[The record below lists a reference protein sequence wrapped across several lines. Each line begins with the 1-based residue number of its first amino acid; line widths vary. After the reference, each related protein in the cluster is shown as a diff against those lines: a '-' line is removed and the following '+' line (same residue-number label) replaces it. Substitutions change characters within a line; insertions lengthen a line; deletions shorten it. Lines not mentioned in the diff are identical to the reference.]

1 MYENPYMGNQYIQQ
15 IPRYNGMQYQ
25 QMQQPVYQ
33 NPVQQAPTQQQAA
46 APQLIGRT
54 VNSVDEITANDVPM
68 NYPSLALP
76 PYLGRQK
83 FGTTKQDSLEIRY
96 IVGENS
102 QPVALKASNFDAQA
116 PLRDIGGFKDI
127 QNEMPFYRESYM
139 VTEKEEQQYAD
150 YALAENSSLANQ
162 VLRQISKKPMNLIQ
176 GAMVVPERQI
186 WELLAPADG
195 VPKVTVNIE
204 GKKYVVDYTTD
215 NGTVHKK
222 DHYIEISGTSD
233 KWDAPETATPLDD
246 LIKTRRDF
254 AKKTGYSLTR
264 FSMNTETFEML
275 LNAEDTKKQVL
286 GITAYNGGI
295 RVRQE
300 DVLAYL
306 RGYGIEIEV
315 YDKMYVD
322 ESGVTQYFI
331 PKNIISCQSAGVY
344 LGDYVFGR
352 TPEERSGSLANGNLS
367 IVETGI
373 AVYTYAT
380 EHPINTHCVVS
391 MIGLPS
397 FEGMNSVVVMKVA

>member
-1 MYENPYMGNQYIQQ
+1 MALPL
-15 IPRYNGMQYQ
+15 
-25 QMQQPVYQ
+25 
-33 NPVQQAPTQQQAA
+33 AKAF
-46 APQLIGRT
+46 
-54 VNSVDEITANDVPM
+54 TARSLGVMWD
-68 NYPSLALP
+68 NYKASLALP

-116 PLRDIGGFKDI
+116 PLRDVGGFKDI

-139 VTEKEEQQYAD
+139 VTEKEEQQYAN
-150 YALAENSSLANQ
+150 YASAENSSLANQ

-222 DHYIEISGTSD
+222 DHYIKISGTSD